1 MMSIKTGVVG
11 VVLGWSLAVSGL
23 AQADVPTSREYK
35 VLLSPSLFADQP
47 KNASNA
53 YLTDLK
59 AALASAGFDRTVTGT
74 FAKNDERTV
83 RFYDSPGSCE
93 LRAQSYSFRERVD
106 SKRESTL
113 KFRSTSQS
121 AAAGVTIKGSE
132 SGASSKFE
140 VDKTASAVA
149 YSRSTKQD
157 FSTGKNLNKMK
168 DVKDLYPTA
177 TGLSVTSDA
186 PMAIVS
192 GLTIYE
198 KTYDGAISDIGQQS
212 AEFSVSLWYLN
223 ASATTPA
230 VAEASFKVEEK
241 DGDFTTKVTQRSELI
256 FTTMTQM
263 SSWVAPTA
271 VPKTNWV
278 YQYNPS
284 FCNSPAPAGSAASST
299 AMPF

>member
-1 MMSIKTGVVG
+1 MVSMKTGIAG
-11 VVLGWSLAVSGL
+11 AVLGLSLALSGV

-35 VLLSPSLFADQP
+35 VLLSPSLFANQP

-53 YLTDLK
+53 YLADLK
-59 AALASAGFDRTVTGT
+59 AALASSGFDRTISGT

-83 RFYDSPGSCE
+83 RFFDSPGTCE

-132 SGASSKFE
+132 SNASSKFE
-140 VDKTASAVA
+140 VDTTASVVA

-157 FSTGKNLNKMK
+157 FSNSKNLNKLK

-177 TGLSVTSDA
+177 TGLSVTGDA
-186 PMAIVS
+186 PLTVVS

-198 KTYDGAISDIGQQS
+198 KTYDGATSDLGQQA

-223 ASATTPA
+223 ANATTPA
-230 VAEASFKVEEK
+230 VAEASLKVEEK
-241 DGDFTTKVTQRSELI
+241 NGDFTTKVTQRSELV

-263 SSWVAPTA
+263 ASWVAPTA
-271 VPKTNWV
+271 TPKTTWV

-284 FCNSPAPAGSAASST
+284 YCNSPAPAGAAQSSAL
-299 AMPF
+299 PF

>member
-1 MMSIKTGVVG
+1 MVSMKTGIAG
-11 VVLGWSLAVSGL
+11 AVLGLSLALSGV

-35 VLLSPSLFADQP
+35 VLLSPSLFANQP

-53 YLTDLK
+53 YLADLK
-59 AALASAGFDRTVTGT
+59 AALASSGFDRTISGT

-83 RFYDSPGSCE
+83 RFFDSPGTCE

-132 SGASSKFE
+132 SNASSKFE
-140 VDKTASAVA
+140 VDTTASVVA

-157 FSTGKNLNKMK
+157 FSNSKNLNKLK

-177 TGLSVTSDA
+177 TGLSVTGDA
-186 PMAIVS
+186 PLTVVS

-198 KTYDGAISDIGQQS
+198 KTYDGATSDLGQQA

-223 ASATTPA
+223 ANATTPA

-241 DGDFTTKVTQRSELI
+241 NGDFTTKVTQRSELV

-263 SSWVAPTA
+263 ASWVAPTA
-271 VPKTNWV
+271 TPKTTWV

-284 FCNSPAPAGSAASST
+284 YCNSPAPAGAAQSSAL
-299 AMPF
+299 PF